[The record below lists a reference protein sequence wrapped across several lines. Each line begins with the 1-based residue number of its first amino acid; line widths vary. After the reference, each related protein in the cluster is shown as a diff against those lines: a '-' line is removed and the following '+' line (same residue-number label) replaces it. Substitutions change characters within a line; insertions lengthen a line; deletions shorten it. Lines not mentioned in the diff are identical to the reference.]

1 MDLLTLTPLPVR
13 ISPDFCKRDVMGSPD
28 GVGVAVCQDLG
39 LLVISCSRE
48 LQVFALPA
56 DIALGNLAHVRT
68 LGGVAPMEFDFCDPA
83 VTGFM
88 AFTDG
93 GGALVTDAG
102 HDTVHVID
110 VVHGSHVGYVAA
122 PGVIAKP
129 RGVAAR
135 KSLAAVSSHSDFV
148 VRVFMGSGSAWTEVR
163 VIRDQPSWVP
173 SGLRFTADG
182 MHLVVADL
190 YDNRLSIFRAEDG
203 AFVRDIVIAPTWYCI
218 FLVDIEEC
226 EGGGRWIVSS
236 GSGSL
241 LEVPEEDTTNADGD
255 GHVTV
260 RRRGLSFI
268 PFALAVVP
276 GLGLVVRHSE
286 GVQFLAT
293 PDAVAMATM
302 SLCKVAWMAAVCRG
316 RV

>member
-13 ISPDFCKRDVMGSPD
+13 ISPDFCKRDDVMGSPD

-56 DIALGNLAHVRT
+56 DIIARGNLAHVRT
-68 LGGVAPMEFDFCDPA
+68 LGGVAPMEFDFCDSA

-93 GGALVTDAG
+93 GGATATLLLVTDAG

-135 KSLAAVSSHSDFV
+135 KSLAAVSSLSDFV

-190 YDNRLSIFRAEDG
+190 YNNRLSKFRAEDG

-226 EGGGRWIVSS
+226 EGGGRWIASNA
-236 GSGSL
+236 SGSL
-241 LEVPEEDTTNADGD
+241 LEVPEED

-268 PFALAVVP
+268 PFA
-276 GLGLVVRHSE
+276 S
-286 GVQFLAT
+286 
-293 PDAVAMATM
+293 
-302 SLCKVAWMAAVCRG
+302 
-316 RV
+316 